1 MVDAVKIIK
10 CGDRKADKLKNSIGE
25 MVNDATKPLEES
37 LAEYKKLAVQNAEVI
52 VALGQAV
59 AALTED
65 AVKRNKNQEAN
76 NSTMKSIDNNLKQIK
91 NEIRYLRHRN
101 DRIQKEKEDLP

>member
-25 MVNDATKPLEES
+25 MVNDATKPL
-37 LAEYKKLAVQNAEVI
+37 
-52 VALGQAV
+52 
-59 AALTED
+59 
-65 AVKRNKNQEAN
+65 
-76 NSTMKSIDNNLKQIK
+76 TMKSIDNNLKQIK